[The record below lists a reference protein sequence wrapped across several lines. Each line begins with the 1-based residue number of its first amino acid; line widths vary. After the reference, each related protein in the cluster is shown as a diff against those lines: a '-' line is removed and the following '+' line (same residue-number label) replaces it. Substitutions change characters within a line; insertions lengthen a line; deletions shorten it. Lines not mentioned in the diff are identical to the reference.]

1 VANYQSHYV
10 SFDWKIYHF
19 LGAFEDADKRQKVK
33 LKAGPT
39 AAKMLGNLEKFTCL
53 KRDTAEINID
63 PLQRGGILTPAA
75 RKALIE
81 WGDGY
86 SVCDFCNGA
95 IDQIKNPPIEEFVHS
110 ALPEFL
116 GIDEVRVTH
125 GAREG
130 KFAAMHALCEK
141 GDWVVMDGNAHY
153 TTILAA
159 ERAGLKIE
167 FVPSSGQPGYAIQ
180 ADSYAR
186 AIMRAYEHKGN
197 VSMAVLTYPDGNYG
211 NLADAKA
218 AADVCHDNGIPLLL
232 NGAYS
237 VGRMPI
243 NAREIGADIIV
254 GSGHKSMAACGPVG
268 VLGAIEELAKDIFK
282 QSSTKKNKEVE
293 LLGCTVRGAPLL
305 TMMASFPSVVERIKH
320 WTDEVEKA
328 RWFASQMELLGMEQQ
343 GDRPH
348 NHDLMFFKAENL
360 YEISKTAKKGRFFL
374 YRDLKERGICGI
386 KPGLTRQFKLST
398 YQLSHDELDR
408 VLKAFE
414 EIPKTYAQST
424 KA

>member
-1 VANYQSHYV
+1 
-10 SFDWKIYHF
+10 
-19 LGAFEDADKRQKVK
+19 
-33 LKAGPT
+33 
-39 AAKMLGNLEKFTCL
+39 MLDNLEKLTCL
-53 KRDTAEINID
+53 KRDIAEINID

-75 RKALIE
+75 REALIE

-86 SVCDFCNGA
+86 SICDFCNGA
-95 IDQIKNPPIEEFVHS
+95 MDRIKNPPIEEFVHNI
-110 ALPEFL
+110 LPEFL
-116 GIDEVRVTH
+116 GVDEARVTH

-141 GDWVVMDGNAHY
+141 GDFVVMDGNAHY
-153 TTILAA
+153 TTVLAA
-159 ERAGLKIE
+159 ERAGLNIE
-167 FVPSSGQPGYAIQ
+167 FVPSSGEPGYAIS
-180 ADSYAR
+180 AESYSD
-186 AIMRAYEHKGN
+186 AIMRAYEHKNN

-218 AADVCHDNGIPLLL
+218 VAEICHDEGIPLLL

-237 VGRMPI
+237 IGRMPV

-268 VLGAIEELAKDIFK
+268 VLGATEDLAKSIFRP
-282 QSSTKKNKEVE
+282 SSTKKNKEVE

-305 TMMASFPSVVERIKH
+305 TMMASFPAIVERIKH
-320 WTDEVEKA
+320 WPEEVDKA
-328 RWFASQMELLGMEQQ
+328 RRFSKRMETLGMVQQ
-343 GDRPH
+343 GDKPH

-398 YQLSHDELDR
+398 YQLIQEELDR
-408 VLKAFE
+408 VLMAFD
-414 EIPKTYAQST
+414 EIIKSHLPPVEP
-424 KA
+424 